1 MVIEMA
7 KDGNKIK
14 GLFVLSILVIGIVFG
29 AYYLSNN
36 QDKTYTYEVKSF
48 NSYDELSNFLQN
60 NYQSYDNTQ
69 YYWDSLGSTRNI
81 ISMPEADGSSSKASE
96 GGSSDY
102 STTNVQVEGVD
113 EPDMVKTDGTYL
125 YVLADQVLYIL
136 RANPA
141 VNATI
146 LSKIIFEDDEYIT
159 EFFINGNYLV
169 VFGSSNN
176 YPILYGGIEKDFIS
190 TEEVRVDE
198 SWSVSTSVIKIYDT
212 STKLSPELV
221 KDIEIDGNYYDSRMI
236 GKYVYVV
243 SSEYSYNFFRYELD
257 NYTLNIPEITID
269 NVSEK
274 ISYDSIYYIDSP
286 EVVDTMTHIISINL
300 DDLSVNE
307 QSFLI
312 GVSEN
317 MYMSKNNVY
326 LVYTNYEYFA
336 TSARDFG
343 SYREY
348 TIIHKIQV
356 DQGEINYVNRNQVP
370 GHVLNQFSMD
380 EHNNYFRIATTVGSS
395 WDENNPSRNNIH
407 ILDENLDNVSSI
419 EGIAEGEQIYSARFM
434 GDRAYLVTF
443 KKIDPFFT
451 IDLSDPFNPRV
462 MGYLKIPGYS
472 DYLHPYDE
480 NHIIGIGKD
489 TVVANE
495 GDFLW
500 HQGVKV
506 ALFDVSDFEN
516 PVEVDNMIIG
526 DRGTDSPALY
536 DHKAFLFDKEKELLV
551 IPISLYEIND
561 EVKSQYDEIPP
572 YEYGEFT
579 FQGAYVLNLNLE
591 GFSYK
596 GKITHISEE
605 DKIEQQKWWYWR
617 ESSSYISRSLYIDD
631 VLYTISNKMVK
642 MNDLDDLR
650 EINIVTFSE

>member
-1 MVIEMA
+1 MG
-7 KDGNKIK
+7 KNNKKIM
-14 GLFVLSILVIGIVFG
+14 GLFVLSILVAGIVFG
-29 AYYLSNN
+29 AYYLANN
-36 QDKTYTYEVKSF
+36 PNAAYSYEVKNF
-48 NSYDELSNFLQN
+48 ESYDELSKFLQN
-60 NYQSYDNTQ
+60 NYNSYENTQ
-69 YYWDSLGSTRNI
+69 YYWDSLGSSRNI
-81 ISMPEADGSSSKASE
+81 VTMPEADSSNSKSSE

-102 STTNVQVEGVD
+102 SETNVQVEGVD

-146 LSKIIFEDDEYIT
+146 LSKITFENDEYIT
-159 EFFINGNYLV
+159 EFFINGNYLI
-169 VFGSSNN
+169 VFGGSHN
-176 YPILYGGIEKDFIS
+176 YPILYRGIEKDVIS
-190 TEEVRVDE
+190 TEEVSVDE
-198 SWSVSTSVIKIYDT
+198 SWSVSSSIIKIYDT
-212 STKLSPELV
+212 SNKLNPELV
-221 KDIEIDGNYYDSRMI
+221 KDIEIDGNYQDSRMI
-236 GKYVYVV
+236 GNYVYVV
-243 SSEYSYNFFRYELD
+243 SSESTYYFFRYEYK
-257 NYTLNIPEITID
+257 NYTLNVPELSIN
-269 NVSEK
+269 NVSKK
-274 ISYDSIYYIDSP
+274 IPSSEIYYIDSP
-286 EVVDTMTHIISINL
+286 EIVDTMTHIISINL

-307 QSFLI
+307 KSFLI

-317 MYMSKNNVY
+317 MYMSKNNIY
-326 LVYTNYEYFA
+326 LVYTNYEYFT
-336 TSARDFG
+336 TSPRDFG

-348 TIIHKIQV
+348 TVIHKINV
-356 DQGEINYVNRNQVP
+356 DQGEITYINKNEVP
-370 GHVLNQFSMD
+370 GRVHNQFSMD
-380 EHNNYFRIATTVGSS
+380 EHNEYFRIATTSGSS
-395 WDENNPSRNNIH
+395 WDENNPSRNNIY

-451 IDLSDPFNPRV
+451 IDLSDPFNPKI

-500 HQGVKV
+500 HQGVKI

-526 DRGTDSPALY
+526 DRGTDSPALF
-536 DHKAFLFDKEKELLV
+536 DHKAFLFDREKELLV
-551 IPISLYEIND
+551 FPISLYEISD
-561 EVKSQYDEIPP
+561 ETKSQYDEIPP

-579 FQGAYVLNLNLE
+579 FQGAYVLKLNLD
-591 GFSYK
+591 GFSYR
-596 GKITHISEE
+596 GRITHISEE

-642 MNDLDDLR
+642 MNSLDDLR
-650 EINIVTFSE
+650 EINSVTLT